1 MSAPQPS
8 ARTVAARLIK
18 AVVYDSR
25 SLSTLTPP
33 ALAGIADE
41 RDRAFVQA
49 CAYGVLRHYFSLKAR
64 LDALLERPLKSK
76 DADIEALLIGGL
88 FQIAHMDVP
97 AHAAVSASVDAA
109 KEMRKGWA
117 CPLVNAVLRNAL
129 RATSSDEDLAD
140 EAVRFEYPQWMIDRF
155 RADWPD
161 DWTSILRSSNRQA
174 SMTLRVNQKRTG
186 VENYLSVLAEAG
198 IEAERT
204 HYSPVG
210 VRLADPLPVTAL
222 PEFNDG
228 CISVQDEA
236 AQLAA
241 RLISVDKAD
250 RVLDACAAPGGKICH
265 MLEGVENNVHL
276 IAVDIS
282 GDRMRRVEE
291 NLQRLGLDCITRVAD
306 AGKPA
311 DWWDG
316 EPYDRIVV
324 DAPCTATGVMRRHP
338 DIRLHRRPD
347 DIDTHAA
354 EQRRLLAALWPLLA
368 HEGRLLYATCS
379 IIPAE
384 NDEVVASLLEDRFDA
399 KALTLPATWGRSTR
413 YGRQILPGED
423 GMDGFY
429 YALLSKGPRD

>member
-1 MSAPQPS
+1 MS
-8 ARTVAARLIK
+8 
-18 AVVYDSR
+18 
-25 SLSTLTPP
+25 
-33 ALAGIADE
+33 
-41 RDRAFVQA
+41 
-49 CAYGVLRHYFSLKAR
+49 
-64 LDALLERPLKSK
+64 
-76 DADIEALLIGGL
+76 
-88 FQIAHMDVP
+88 VP

-129 RATSSDEDLAD
+129 RAKSAVENSAD
-140 EAVRFEYPQWMIDRF
+140 ESVRFEHPQWMIDRF

-161 DWTSILRSSNRQA
+161 DWTSICHSNNTQA
-174 SMTLRVNQKRTG
+174 PMTLRINQKRTE
-186 VENYLSVLAEAG
+186 VENYLSVLAAAG
-198 IEAERT
+198 IRAERT
-204 HYSPVG
+204 RYSPVG
-210 VRLADPLPVTAL
+210 ITLVEPRPVTGL

-241 RLISVDKAD
+241 ALIVAERAD
-250 RVLDACAAPGGKICH
+250 RVLDACAAPGGKTCH
-265 MLEGVENNVHL
+265 ILESAEKNVHL

-282 GDRMRRVEE
+282 ADRMRRVEE
-291 NLQRLGLDCITRVAD
+291 NLQRLGLECITRVANAGTPD
-306 AGKPA
+306 A
-311 DWWDG
+311 WWDG

-347 DIDTHAA
+347 DIVNHAA

-368 HEGRLLYATCS
+368 RGGRLLYATCS

-384 NDEVVASLLEDRFDA
+384 NDEVVASLLEDRSDA
-399 KALTLPATWGRSTR
+399 EPLTLSAPWGRSTR

-429 YALLSKGPRD
+429 YALLSKGPRDR